1 MKKPTIACLIMFTA
15 LAAGCSTN
23 KVSVVDAVEA
33 GADPSKITPA
43 TAAGAPKVAA
53 ECDVNHPRPLWRQN
67 RKLRSR
73 MQYRKQKEKGCIE

>member
-1 MKKPTIACLIMFTA
+1 MKKPTITCLIMLAA
-15 LAAGCSTN
+15 LAVGCSTN
-23 KVSVVDAVEA
+23 KTSIVDAVEA

-43 TAAGAPKVAA
+43 TAAGASKAA
-53 ECDVNHPRPLWRQN
+53 LECDANHPRPLWRQN